1 MKIITRARI
10 LMCIAWVLSV
20 VIALMFWNE
29 IEYDFF
35 MMIFALPMGLYF
47 PIVIF
52 LLFIKTFK
60 REKHG

>member
-1 MKIITRARI
+1 
-10 LMCIAWVLSV
+10 MCIAWVLSV